1 MYGLFKNP
9 LSIEIYHHIIEL
21 ALTKNDDALLMQL
34 PKLGALINTLQ
45 GDKQSMI
52 MVIFIINIL
61 LISIKATRS
70 TVSCRI

>member
-52 MVIFIINIL
+52 MVILI
-61 LISIKATRS
+61 ISIYY
-70 TVSCRI
+70 